1 MRHIESLNRLRSLFR
16 READADGADALSGPT
31 LIQQE
36 PDLAQEAARH
46 VANASAWAASG
57 TPTD

>member
-16 READADGADALSGPT
+16 READGADALSGPT

-36 PDLAQEAARH
+36 PDLAQETARH